1 MVRDQL
7 SDPRTFTA
15 ELSPTG
21 FTTSENQNLATVL
34 PKAGGIYSLQVLA
47 KTPGS
52 FAPLISL
59 GTGSTDAEDATPH
72 ITINITITCPE
83 PFIQSDGQCVCPA
96 GQESTGGTGADASG
110 CQPCDVGFAKPL
122 PGNELCAPCAEGTY
136 TNLGGQAACTDCLPG
151 SSQPLAGQTF
161 CEQCAVGT
169 SQELAGQAEC
179 PDCAPGSVQPREGQA
194 RCLPCR
200 GGTAQPRS
208 RQTTCDSCPE
218 RLNSTEGAIECEL
231 CTNDRYHRDVFEAS
245 ASTCKSCPRK
255 AGCPFGATR
264 LSTIRVDYGHWR
276 AGNRSRSVEA
286 CLVVNGVS
294 PCCGSETGNRSST
307 GNGTFAG
314 DCSRT
319 DPDLEAVG
327 SSRRLEAVGSA
338 SVIDDTSYC
347 RSGHRGP
354 LCQVCVRE
362 DQYFKRADGACIDCP
377 TAGHFIA
384 LYFSISVGVLL
395 IVLLLRSPSVAR
407 RLPILRLRL
416 SQKLK
421 AVHAK
426 PRFKLFISFVQVVVY
441 MGSSFSIPT
450 PALYATAFEVLSL
463 FYVDLFSELFIP
475 IDCIGGWRS
484 LALVKARLHA
494 PFSNTCHAPLLP
506 CITRSV
512 FSI

>member
-1 MVRDQL
+1 MPCRE
-7 SDPRTFTA
+7 RR
-15 ELSPTG
+15 
-21 FTTSENQNLATVL
+21 LAML
-34 PKAGGIYSLQVLA
+34 RLR
-47 KTPGS
+47 
-52 FAPLISL
+52 
-59 GTGSTDAEDATPH
+59 
-72 ITINITITCPE
+72 
-83 PFIQSDGQCVCPA
+83 DGQSKQH
-96 GQESTGGTGADASG
+96 GQWH
-110 CQPCDVGFAKPL
+110 L
-122 PGNELCAPCAEGTY
+122 
-136 TNLGGQAACTDCLPG
+136 
-151 SSQPLAGQTF
+151 
-161 CEQCAVGT
+161 
-169 SQELAGQAEC
+169 
-179 PDCAPGSVQPREGQA
+179 
-194 RCLPCR
+194 R
-200 GGTAQPRS
+200 GRLLSHRS
-208 RQTTCDSCPE
+208 R
-218 RLNSTEGAIECEL
+218 
-231 CTNDRYHRDVFEAS
+231 
-245 ASTCKSCPRK
+245 PR
-255 AGCPFGATR
+255 
-264 LSTIRVDYGHWR
+264 
-276 AGNRSRSVEA
+276 
-286 CLVVNGVS
+286 
-294 PCCGSETGNRSST
+294 
-307 GNGTFAG
+307 
-314 DCSRT
+314 
-319 DPDLEAVG
+319 AVG